1 MEAVSATD
9 EPDRQPNSVEASTL
23 TSARPPR
30 MKPTNTLASS
40 TRRLATPPSDM
51 IAPASTKNG
60 MVRSAKSSIPSE
72 IFSMIASSGMSIHR
86 AVASVAS
93 PMA

>member
-1 MEAVSATD
+1 
-9 EPDRQPNSVEASTL
+9 
-23 TSARPPR
+23 
-30 MKPTNTLASS
+30 MKPTNTLARS
-40 TRRLATPPSDM
+40 TRRRATPPSDM
-51 IAPASTKNG
+51 MAPASTKNG

-86 AVASVAS
+86 AVTSVAS